1 MIPSLK
7 DLRLVETDCLILHE
21 AHDETRLARLR
32 DRIESEDEQR
42 NPVVASPHEDRFLVL
57 DGAHRVRALRELGY
71 PFVLV
76 QRVEPPEQAEGWA
89 HLIEDLSLP
98 ESGEADGIESSGEP
112 SADAFAEV
120 DTRDGTVFLRSREA
134 GPVARAR
141 ALWEI
146 QSRYPEGDTIRRV
159 EPDGPVRLSGRE
171 ALIRYRPFAP
181 EELVEIVGSGAVL
194 PAGVT
199 RFRVQERVLGV
210 RYPLDR
216 MRHGNTRTRNVEL
229 RKFIAERWEA
239 NRVRLYREP
248 VVLFE

>member
-1 MIPSLK
+1 MIPALK

-32 DRIESEDEQR
+32 ARIESEREQR

-71 PFVLV
+71 RFVLV
-76 QRVEPPEQAEGWA
+76 QRVEPPERAEGWA

-98 ESGEADGIESSGEP
+98 DPEEANGIEASEEP

-120 DTRDGTVFLRSREA
+120 DTRDGTLYLRSREA
-134 GPVARAR
+134 GSGARAR

-159 EPDGPVRLSGRE
+159 EPDGPVRLSGGE
-171 ALIRYRPFAP
+171 ARIRYRPFTP

-216 MRHGNTRTRNVEL
+216 MRDGNTRARNVEL